1 MALRLTQLRKA
12 GFSHGNRV
20 GYLGYGYKRH
30 ADEVAP
36 TDNRAFRD
44 LQIREV
50 CLINGLSDNNPL
62 EIKFLQ

>member
-50 CLINGLSDNNPL
+50 CLNYMLIYLL
-62 EIKFLQ
+62 EINFLQ